1 MQVSKATD
9 ADLKAMGKQSVSRGC
24 LGSIPETTDFVYALK
39 HRRELLAV
47 GGIKLMNPTSA
58 WAWLDLA
65 PPALKHKTA
74 VFQAIRD
81 YLDGLM
87 NKSGLTRLMAAVEV
101 DFPEALRFAEHLG
114 FRYESRM
121 ENWIGDKAAYMVVRL
136 AES

>member
-9 ADLKAMGKQSVSRGC
+9 ADLEAMGKQSVSRGC

-74 VFQAIRD
+74 VFRAIRD

-87 NKSGLTRLMAAVEV
+87 AKSGLTRLMAAVEPS
-101 DFPEALRFAEHLG
+101 FPEAIRTVLHLE
-114 FRYESRM
+114 FHEESRM
-121 ENWIGDKAAYMVVRL
+121 PGFFGNEEGIMFVRL